1 MAFEAF
7 LKLDG
12 IKGESTDRQ
21 HKDEIELISFSWGET
36 NTVRSLGGAG
46 GGGASR
52 AGRVSFQDFHF
63 THRVDK
69 ASPLLFFA
77 CASGQ
82 HIASAT
88 LTCRKIGTQGTSAAA
103 PDAAVPAPGPGEFL
117 IYQMS
122 NVIVS
127 SFAEAGVAADEDRPV
142 ESGSLNFTQLQ
153 IEYTPQNVDGVNG
166 TSITRGWD
174 VRTNAKV

>member
-1 MAFEAF
+1 MAFDAF

-21 HKDEIELISFSWGET
+21 HKDEIDLISFSWGET
-36 NTVRSLGGAG
+36 NAG
-46 GGGASR
+46 RAISGGGAAA
-52 AGRVSFQDFHF
+52 AGRVTFQDFHF

-69 ASPLLFFA
+69 ATPLLFFA

-82 HIASAT
+82 HIATAT
-88 LTCRKIGTQGTSAAA
+88 LTCRRPSAQGTTAAA
-103 PDAAVPAPGPGEFL
+103 PDAAVPAPKPGEFL

-122 NVIVS
+122 NVLVS
-127 SFAEAGVAADEDRPV
+127 SFADAGVSADEDRPV
-142 ESGSLNFTQLQ
+142 ETVSLNFTQIQ

-166 TSITRGWD
+166 TPITRGWD
-174 VRTNAKV
+174 VRTNKKV